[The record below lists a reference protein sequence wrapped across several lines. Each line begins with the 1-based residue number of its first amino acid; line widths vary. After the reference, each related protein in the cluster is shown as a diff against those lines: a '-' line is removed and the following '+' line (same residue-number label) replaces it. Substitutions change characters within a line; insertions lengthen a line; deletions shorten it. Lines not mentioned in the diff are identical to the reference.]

1 MNDLLISWG
10 FPAEYADML
19 DETIVA
25 VLIILL
31 AVGLNYFFQAVV
43 AGGIKRYIRRFPRRW
58 NTLLVERKVIHH
70 LLHVVPGVLIYALLP
85 VAFVK
90 GKGLLD
96 FSQRM
101 CAIYIIVALLLTL
114 NSVLL
119 VMLDIYN
126 SKEIRKN
133 HPIRGLVQV
142 LQVLIFFLGG
152 IMVVSVLIDKSPVTL
167 FAGLG
172 AAATVLMLIFKDSI
186 LGFVSGVQLS
196 ANDMLRIGD
205 WVTLPNGSADGIVK
219 EITLNTVKIQNW
231 DNTITTIPPYT
242 MVNSTFQ
249 NWRGMQESGGRRVD
263 KRIWLDLDTVRFTT
277 AQELDNLRTVKR
289 KEVADKIKVARGYG
303 DLSENAE
310 YDAAKE
316 EQAIVE
322 ARIADLEATLKVA
335 RIIDDND
342 LSQDTVSIGMR
353 VKILAVGDDEDEAE
367 EYDIT
372 GSTEADM
379 DYNRISDESPVGAA
393 LVGHK
398 AGDEVAVTL
407 PNGNIIDYKIL
418 AVSRSK

>member
-1 MNDLLISWG
+1 M
-10 FPAEYADML
+10 PKE
-19 DETIVA
+19 
-25 VLIILL
+25 
-31 AVGLNYFFQAVV
+31 VV
-43 AGGIKRYIRRFPRRW
+43 
-58 NTLLVERKVIHH
+58 
-70 LLHVVPGVLIYALLP
+70 
-85 VAFVK
+85 
-90 GKGLLD
+90 
-96 FSQRM
+96 
-101 CAIYIIVALLLTL
+101 
-114 NSVLL
+114 
-119 VMLDIYN
+119 
-126 SKEIRKN
+126 
-133 HPIRGLVQV
+133 
-142 LQVLIFFLGG
+142 
-152 IMVVSVLIDKSPVTL
+152 VTHEGYKKL
-167 FAGLG
+167 EQ
-172 AAATVLMLIFKDSI
+172 K
-186 LGFVSGVQLS
+186 
-196 ANDMLRIGD
+196 
-205 WVTLPNGSADGIVK
+205 
-219 EITLNTVKIQNW
+219 
-231 DNTITTIPPYT
+231 
-242 MVNSTFQ
+242 
-249 NWRGMQESGGRRVD
+249 
-263 KRIWLDLDTVRFTT
+263 
-277 AQELDNLRTVKR
+277 LDNLRTVKR

>member
-1 MNDLLISWG
+1 M
-10 FPAEYADML
+10 PKE
-19 DETIVA
+19 
-25 VLIILL
+25 
-31 AVGLNYFFQAVV
+31 VV
-43 AGGIKRYIRRFPRRW
+43 
-58 NTLLVERKVIHH
+58 
-70 LLHVVPGVLIYALLP
+70 
-85 VAFVK
+85 
-90 GKGLLD
+90 
-96 FSQRM
+96 
-101 CAIYIIVALLLTL
+101 
-114 NSVLL
+114 
-119 VMLDIYN
+119 
-126 SKEIRKN
+126 
-133 HPIRGLVQV
+133 
-142 LQVLIFFLGG
+142 
-152 IMVVSVLIDKSPVTL
+152 VTHEGYKKL
-167 FAGLG
+167 
-172 AAATVLMLIFKDSI
+172 
-186 LGFVSGVQLS
+186 
-196 ANDMLRIGD
+196 
-205 WVTLPNGSADGIVK
+205 
-219 EITLNTVKIQNW
+219 E
-231 DNTITTIPPYT
+231 
-242 MVNSTFQ
+242 
-249 NWRGMQESGGRRVD
+249 
-263 KRIWLDLDTVRFTT
+263 
-277 AQELDNLRTVKR
+277 QELDNLRTVKR

-418 AVSRSK
+418 GVGRSK